1 MPAEA
6 APQIESF
13 ESYAIIELMGRTML
27 AGKVTVVNLAGRGFL
42 RIDVPTVNGLPG
54 FTKFQ
59 SPDSIWGLTPVDQE
73 TAERAA
79 AGLKAKP
86 IEVWTLHLPER
97 QLPGPREDD
106 EDGQNDI

>member
-1 MPAEA
+1 MSTEA
-6 APQIESF
+6 TPQIESF
-13 ESYAIIELMGRTML
+13 DSYAIVELMGRTML
-27 AGKVTVVNLAGRGFL
+27 AGKVTTVNLAGRGFL
-42 RIDVPTVNGLPG
+42 RIDVPTVNGQPG

-86 IEVWTLHLPER
+86 IEIWTLHLTQR
-97 QLPGPREDD
+97 QLPDPREDD
-106 EDGQNDI
+106 NDQDDV